1 MAMTYSD
8 TLNYLGVLMQ
18 IKANR
23 TGFLSF
29 LGGLNPGSYAS
40 YGSFLFPLSQE
51 YELPAGSQPA
61 ITEQASVTGATATTQ
76 TRSQSTNTV
85 QIFQEKYQVS
95 YKKESG
101 VQEFSGVQ
109 LAGQAVEPTSEM
121 DFQRTAALGRVAL
134 DMDYSFLNGSY
145 QAASDTATAAK
156 TRGLATAITSNAVDA
171 SSADL
176 SKDLINT
183 LLVSMKG
190 YSDLDM
196 PVMFG
201 GAFQKTK
208 ISDIYG
214 FAPQSLNIGGVNVTT
229 VVTDFGSFNYV
240 ECLQLAA
247 STLIIADA
255 SKLRPVFC
263 PVSGQL
269 IIDEPLAKTGASD
282 SGQIYTQAGLDYF
295 NEKFHGKI
303 TNLTTS

>member
-1 MAMTYSD
+1 MTYSD
-8 TLNYLGVLMQ
+8 TLTYLGLLKE

-29 LGGLNPGSYAS
+29 LGGINPDVYNT
-40 YGSFLFPLSQE
+40 YGAFIFPLSQE

-61 ITEQASVTGATATTQ
+61 ITEISAVAGQTAETQ
-76 TRSQSTNTV
+76 TRTQISNTV
-85 QIFQEKYQVS
+85 QIFQETYQVS

-109 LAGQAVEPTSEM
+109 LSGMAQEPTSEM
-121 DFQRTAALGRVAL
+121 DFQRTAALGRAAL
-134 DMDYSFLNGSY
+134 DLDYSLLNGTY

-156 TRGLATAITSNAVDA
+156 TRGLVTAISSNTVDA

-176 SKDLINT
+176 SKDMINQLLI
-183 LLVSMKG
+183 SMKG

-196 PVMFG
+196 PVMLG
-201 GAFQKTK
+201 GPFQKTQ

-214 FAPQSLNIGGVNVTT
+214 FAPQDRQIGGVNITQ
-229 VVTDFGSFNYV
+229 VVTDFGSFGYV
-240 ECLQLAA
+240 ECLQMAA
-247 STLIIADA
+247 STLVIADA
-255 SKLRPVFC
+255 SKLKIVYC
-263 PVSGQL
+263 PVKGQL
-269 IIDEPLAKTGASD
+269 IVDEPLAKTGASD
-282 SGQIYTQAGLDYF
+282 KGQIYFQAGLDYF